1 MPETII
7 AARPRFRQNLDK
19 LIFAGNNMKPLSNQQ
34 RLNQVNTEQLFENYR
49 PALTNAAAYTYGM
62 RWKTVRDA
70 QYLFKDSDRRGNG
83 KSLGLRSPQ
92 TEELLAVFSAGR
104 ETAKERLRLIT
115 EKIEEQARL
124 NKALRLN
131 RVPRVVARV
140 LRELDEASL
149 QDSFTVI
156 GTQALYAYEAAA
168 GSHFLLEL
176 LASGD
181 VDLLYDARQKMTVVS
196 EKLDGNGLLGLLKKA
211 DKTFECVRPNSYRA
225 ANAGQFM
232 VDLVIAPLG
241 MHSRTNITFADS
253 DLVATEV
260 PGLQWLLNSPK
271 LEAVAIDEDG
281 WPVPIRVADPRAF
294 ALHKAWLSGLPT
306 REPLKKPR
314 DLDQARA
321 VARLVQDQMPQLPFE
336 STLTSLHGDVRKMLQ
351 VLIPNVSP

>member
-1 MPETII
+1 
-7 AARPRFRQNLDK
+7 
-19 LIFAGNNMKPLSNQQ
+19 MKPLLNQQ
-34 RLNQVNTEQLFENYR
+34 RLHQINTEQLFENYR
-49 PALTNAAAYTYGM
+49 SALGHSASYTYGL
-62 RWKTVRDA
+62 RWKMVCNTE
-70 QYLFKDSDRRGNG
+70 YLFRDRDRRGNG
-83 KSLGLRSPQ
+83 KSLGPRSAQ
-92 TEELLAVFSAGR
+92 TEELLAAFSIGR
-104 ETAKERLRLIT
+104 TLAKERLRLIT
-115 EKIEEQARL
+115 EKIQEQARL

-149 QDSFTVI
+149 HDNFTVI

-181 VDLLYDARQKMTVVS
+181 VDLLFDARQKMTVVS

-211 DKTFECVRPNSYRA
+211 DKTFECVCENGYRA

-232 VDLVIAPLG
+232 VDLVIAPRG
-241 MHSRTNITFADS
+241 INAAENITLSES
-253 DLVATEV
+253 DLVATEL

-271 LEAVAIDEDG
+271 LITVAIDEDG
-281 WPVPIRVADPRAF
+281 WPVPMRVPDPRAF
-294 ALHKAWLSGLPT
+294 ALHKAWLASLPT

-321 VARLVQDQMPQLPFE
+321 VAQLVQDQTPQF
-336 STLTSLHGDVRKMLQ
+336 SFDDTLTSLHGDLRKMLSTL
-351 VLIPNVSP
+351 VVNCSLANP

>member
-1 MPETII
+1 
-7 AARPRFRQNLDK
+7 
-19 LIFAGNNMKPLSNQQ
+19 MKPLSNQQ
-34 RLNQVNTEQLFENYR
+34 RLHQVNTEQLYENYR
-49 PALTNAAAYTYGM
+49 PALNHAAAYTYGM
-62 RWKTVRDA
+62 RWKKVRDKE
-70 QYLFKDSDRRGNG
+70 YLFKDSNRRGNG
-83 KSLGLRSPQ
+83 KSLGPRSAQ
-92 TEELLAVFSAGR
+92 TEELLAAFSAGR
-104 ETAKERLRLIT
+104 NTAKERLSLIT

-131 RVPRVVARV
+131 RIPRVVARV
-140 LRELDEASL
+140 LRELDQAGL
-149 QDSFTVI
+149 LDSFTVI

-181 VDLLYDARQKMTVVS
+181 VDLLYDTRQKMTVVS

-211 DKTFECVRPNSYRA
+211 DKTFECVRQNSYRA

-241 MHSRTNITFADS
+241 MHSKTNITFADS

-271 LEAVAIDEDG
+271 IEVVAIDEDG
-281 WPVPIRVADPRAF
+281 WPVPIRAPDPRAF
-294 ALHKAWLSGLPT
+294 ALHKAWLSGLPN

-321 VARLVQDQMPQLPFE
+321 VALLVQEQMPQLQFE

-351 VLIPNVSP
+351 VLIPDVSP